1 MELLRRLRFT
11 VLLIM
16 LTTLVACGG
25 GDGSLTRDGDSG
37 GGGSTEEDP
46 VVIALA
52 LSNQNVTGQEPVTVT
67 ATLTQDGAVVPSTVV
82 TFSSDLGA
90 FSPTS
95 GTALT
100 NDAGVAEIT
109 LTAGNVRG
117 ASEITASVS
126 SGEDASIGF
135 STQGDDIGVV
145 GDINITVTLVDADG
159 NPTDTITSSKS
170 GKIIAEVNGISTPLI
185 VNFVT
190 TVGEIPIATAITDE
204 NNQASVDIL
213 AGGSLGA
220 GSVTASIASG
230 ETGQVLLVVGSSTVI
245 MGSGNP
251 FVEGEADISL
261 VQIIAG
267 GTTVV
272 TVNII
277 DDQGALFTEPVD
289 VNFSSSCSSL
299 STPTAEISSP
309 ITTSNGVATST
320 YLAKGCVGDDPI
332 NVTANAGGINLSATA
347 SVNVLPADVGSI
359 EFISSVPEDIS
370 ILGTGSLGGSESSVV
385 KFRVLDSNANPVNNQ
400 VVNFALNTDVG
411 GIQLIPAS
419 ATTNNEGIVQTVINS
434 GTVATSVRVQA
445 TIDGSDP
452 IIYSQSSVL
461 VVSTGIPD
469 QDSFSL
475 SATILNP
482 EGWNRDGTTVEVTA
496 RLADAFNN
504 PVPDGT
510 AVSFTT
516 EGGSIEPSCVT
527 TNGACTVTW
536 TSQYPRPEGHVLA
549 HNTNDEYNFFTN
561 MPDIVHPPEQ
571 FNTLGQK
578 YGGRATILAT
588 AIGEESFPDLN
599 GNGRFDASEATAF
612 AGTDVSGRP
621 YDLKEAFVD
630 HNEDG
635 FYNPDATDN
644 ALSPIDP
651 NGANSGELEE
661 FLDFNNDG
669 VFTANDGLYNGVL
682 CSIPTHAGCSDDK
695 SLNVRAQLVLV
706 MSGSNPLM
714 VVNATDD
721 AVSEVI
727 DDANNPGTDI
737 PNPYFNRDDTAVY
750 IAGENT
756 GFVTLTIADL
766 HNQPMPAGTKI
777 TFSPSVGGGAT
788 PSTYVW
794 PNDNH
799 NGGLTFSIGIKGAK
813 EPTAGVLSVTIETEE
828 GQVATTFAPVTIV
841 IQ

>member
-1 MELLRRLRFT
+1 MELLRRFNFA
-11 VLLIM
+11 LLLM
-16 LTTLVACGG
+16 TLTTLVACGS
-25 GDGSLTRDGDSG
+25 GDGDLTREGDGNG
-37 GGGSTEEDP
+37 GGTEPDP
-46 VVIALA
+46 VVISLE
-52 LSNQNVTGQEPVTVT
+52 LSNSNVTGQVPVTLT
-67 ATLTQDGAVVPSTVV
+67 ATLTKDGGVVPNTTV
-82 TFSSDLGA
+82 TFSSDIGA
-90 FSPTS
+90 FSPSS

-100 NDAGVAEIT
+100 DNAGVAVIT

-117 ASEITASVS
+117 AGTITASVS
-126 SGEDASIGF
+126 SGEEGTIDF

-145 GDINITVTLVDADG
+145 GDINITVTLVDSDG
-159 NPTDTITSSKS
+159 NPTDTITSSKP
-170 GKIIAEVNGISTPLI
+170 GKVIALVDGISRPLI
-185 VNFVT
+185 VTFVT
-190 TVGEIPIATAITDE
+190 TVGEIPITTAITNDD
-204 NNQASVDIL
+204 NQASVDIL

-220 GSVTASIASG
+220 GSVTASIESG
-230 ETGQVLLVVGSSTVI
+230 ENNDVLLVVGSSTVI
-245 MGSGNP
+245 MGSGTP
-251 FVEGEADISL
+251 FVEGEAEISL
-261 VQIIAG
+261 AQISAG

-272 TVNII
+272 SVNII

-289 VNFSSSCSSL
+289 VNFSSSCASL

-359 EFISSVPEDIS
+359 EFVSASPENIS

-385 KFRVLDSNANPVNNQ
+385 KFRVLDTNSNPVNNQ
-400 VVNFALNTDVG
+400 VVNFSLNTDVG
-411 GIQLIPAS
+411 GIQLIPDS
-419 ATTNNEGIVQTVINS
+419 ATTNNEGVVQTVINS

-445 TIDGSDP
+445 TIDDGSDP
-452 IIYSQSSVL
+452 VISSQSSVL

-475 SATILNP
+475 SASILNP
-482 EGWNRDGTTVEVTA
+482 EGWDRANTEVIITA
-496 RLADAFNN
+496 RLSDAYNN

-516 EGGSIEPSCVT
+516 EGGSIESSCLTV
-527 TNGACTVTW
+527 NGICNVTW
-536 TSQYPRPEGHVLA
+536 FSAEPRPEGHVLA
-549 HNTNDEYNFFTN
+549 HNIDDEYNFFLN
-561 MPDIVHPPEQ
+561 QPEVVHPPEQ

-578 YGGRATILAT
+578 FGGRATISAT
-588 AIGEESFPDLN
+588 AIGEESFPDTN
-599 GNGRFDASEATAF
+599 GNGRFDASEMAAF
-612 AGTDVSGRP
+612 MGTNISGRV

-635 FYNPDATDN
+635 FYNPGETDAAEETGGD
-644 ALSPIDP
+644 
-651 NGANSGELEE
+651 LEE

-669 VFTANDGLYNGVL
+669 VFTANDGKYNGVL
-682 CSIPTHAGCSDDK
+682 CSDPVHDGCSTNK

-721 AVSEVI
+721 AVSVTFDDDNDTNTPEV
-727 DDANNPGTDI
+727 ANPNFNP
-737 PNPYFNRDDTAVY
+737 NDTAVY

-756 GFVTLTIADL
+756 GFVTLTISDL

-777 TFSPSVGGGAT
+777 TFSPSVGGGTT
-788 PSTYVW
+788 PSTFVW
-794 PNDNH
+794 PSENH
-799 NGGLTFSIGIKGAK
+799 NGGLTFSVGIKGAK
-813 EPTAGVLSVTIETEE
+813 EPASGVLSVTIETEE
-828 GQVATTFAPVTIV
+828 GKVATTFAPVSII